1 MKLVW
6 VACSLLLAACQ
17 KPGSTRERAA
27 TAEPPKIGKGAERHC
42 FSVTAEGSSPST
54 LSLFE
59 AKRCQGGGVTW
70 AAILNALVHR
80 RGKTRA
86 VEQPTPGW
94 SGEVQLLSW
103 KRGTARF
110 AIDDEGEAALF
121 CTDAPDLLNDIRN
134 EAARANESAAEL
146 ARAMA
151 EADPEAL
158 ECSPDGISPVD

>member
-17 KPGSTRERAA
+17 KPGERGV
-27 TAEPPKIGKGAERHC
+27 TAEPSKAGKGDGERLC
-42 FSVTAEGSSPST
+42 FSVTAEGSSSST
-54 LSLFE
+54 RSLFE
-59 AKRCQGGGVTW
+59 ARRCQGGGVTW

-80 RGKTRA
+80 RGKTHA

-121 CTDAPDLLNDIRN
+121 CTDAPDLLNDIRS
-134 EAARANESAAEL
+134 EAARTNESASEL

-158 ECSPDGISPVD
+158 ECSEDRT